1 MKLIVITGSKTLPD
15 EPSMVTKMF
24 EDGLTTLHLRKP
36 KLTTQE
42 MRDYIEEIPDYFHN
56 RIIIHSHHIL
66 AAKYNLKGIHFTST
80 HLSKKWKYFFT
91 RLRLRIKFGKLFKSR
106 SYKRLSS
113 IHNKEEHNFDYFL
126 MGTVFNNLTGD
137 LYGGFYEEAL
147 VAALKHTDKKI
158 VARGGITDK
167 VIDKANKYGFHGI
180 AFSSF
185 IWDSESPCT
194 QFLTIIRKFNEL
206 NIKIE

>member
-1 MKLIVITGSKTLPD
+1 MKLIVITGSKTLSD
-15 EPSMVTKMF
+15 EPSLVTKMF
-24 EDGLTTLHLRKP
+24 EDGLMTLHLRKP

-42 MRDYIEEIPDYFHN
+42 MRDYIDEIPEYFHN

-80 HLSKKWKYFFT
+80 HLNKKWKYFFT
-91 RLRLRIKFGKLFKSR
+91 RMRLRIKFGKLYKTR
-106 SYKRLSS
+106 SYKRLSN
-113 IHNKEEHNFDYFL
+113 IHNKEEHDFDYFL
-126 MGTVFNNLTGD
+126 MGTVFNNLTGE

-158 VARGGITDK
+158 VARGGTTDK
-167 VIDKANKYGFHGI
+167 MIEKAKNFGFNGI

-185 IWDSESPCT
+185 VWDAESPCA
-194 QFLTIIRKFNEL
+194 QFLNIIRKFNEL

>member
-1 MKLIVITGSKTLPD
+1 MKLIVITGSKTLAD
-15 EPSMVTKMF
+15 EPSLVTKMF
-24 EDGLTTLHLRKP
+24 EDGLMTLHLRKP

-66 AAKYNLKGIHFTST
+66 AAKYNLKGIHFTAT
-80 HLSKKWKYFFT
+80 HLSNKWKYFFT
-91 RLRLRIKFGKLFKSR
+91 RMRLRIKFVKLFKTR
-106 SYKRLSS
+106 SYKRLSNV
-113 IHNKEEHNFDYFL
+113 HNVEEHKFDYYL
-126 MGTVFNNLTGD
+126 MGTVFNNLTGE

-147 VAALKHTDKKI
+147 VSALKNTDKKI
-158 VARGGITDK
+158 VARGGVSDK
-167 VIDKANKYGFHGI
+167 VIEKARNYGFDGI

-185 IWDSESPCT
+185 IWDAQSPCE
-194 QFLTIIRKFNEL
+194 QFLHVIRKFNEL

>member
-1 MKLIVITGSKTLPD
+1 MKLIVITGSKNLPD

-24 EDGLTTLHLRKP
+24 EDGLMTLHLRKP

-42 MRDYIEEIPDYFHN
+42 MRDYIEEIPEYFHN

-66 AAKYNLKGIHFTST
+66 AAKFNLKGVHFTAT
-80 HLSKKWKYFFT
+80 HLSKRWKYFFT
-91 RLRLRIKFGKLFKSR
+91 RLRLRIKFGKLVKTR
-106 SYKRLSS
+106 SYKRLAS
-113 IHNKEEHNFDYFL
+113 IHNKEEHDFDYYL
-126 MGTVFNNLTGD
+126 MGTMFNNLTGE

-147 VAALKHTDKKI
+147 IAGIKNSDKKI
-158 VARGGITDK
+158 VARGGVTDK
-167 VIDKANKYGFHGI
+167 VITKCCDYGFDGI

-185 IWDSESPCT
+185 LWDSESPCT
-194 QFLTIIRKFNEL
+194 QFLKVVRKFNEL

>member
-1 MKLIVITGSKTLPD
+1 MKLIVITGSKTLGD
-15 EPSMVTKMF
+15 EPSLVTKMF
-24 EDGLTTLHLRKP
+24 EDGLMTLHLRKP

-42 MRDYIEEIPDYFHN
+42 MRDYIEEIPEYFHN

-91 RLRLRIKFGKLFKSR
+91 RMRLRIKFGKLYKTR
-106 SYKRLSS
+106 SYKRLSNL
-113 IHNKEEHNFDYFL
+113 HNKEEHDFDYYL
-126 MGTVFNNLTGD
+126 MGTVFNNLTGE

-147 VAALKHTDKKI
+147 VSALKNTERKI
-158 VARGGITDK
+158 VARGGATDK
-167 VIDKANKYGFHGI
+167 VIEKARNFGFDGI

-185 IWDSESPCT
+185 VWDAESPCQ
-194 QFLTIIRKFNEL
+194 QFLNIVRKFNEL
-206 NIKIE
+206 NIKID

>member
-167 VIDKANKYGFHGI
+167 VIDKANKYGFYGI

-185 IWDSESPCT
+185 IWESESPCN
-194 QFLTIIRKFNEL
+194 QFLGIIRKFNEL

>member
-24 EDGLTTLHLRKP
+24 EDGLMTLHLRKP

-42 MRDYIEEIPDYFHN
+42 MREYIEEIPEYFHD

-66 AAKYNLKGIHFTST
+66 AAKFNLKGIHFTAT

-91 RLRLRIKFGKLFKSR
+91 RLRLRLKFVKLYKTR
-106 SYKRLSS
+106 SYKRLTN
-113 IHNKEEHNFDYFL
+113 IHSKEEHAFDYFL
-126 MGTVFNNLTGD
+126 MGTVFNNLTGE

-147 VAALKHTDKKI
+147 ISALKNSDKKI

-167 VIDKANKYGFHGI
+167 VIAKSYNYGFDGI
-180 AFSSF
+180 AFNSY
-185 IWDSESPCT
+185 IWDTENPCA
-194 QFLTIIRKFNEL
+194 QFLKIVRLFNEL
-206 NIKIE
+206 KIKLE

>member
-1 MKLIVITGSKTLPD
+1 MKLIVITGSKTLVD
-15 EPSMVTKMF
+15 EPSLVTKMF
-24 EDGLTTLHLRKP
+24 EDGLMTLHLRKP

-66 AAKYNLKGIHFTST
+66 AAKYNLKGIHFTAT

-91 RLRLRIKFGKLFKSR
+91 RMRLRIKFVKLFKTR
-106 SYKRLSS
+106 SYKRLSNV
-113 IHNKEEHNFDYFL
+113 HNVEEHNFDYYL
-126 MGTVFNNLTGD
+126 MGTVFNNLTGE

-147 VAALKHTDKKI
+147 VSALKNTNKKI
-158 VARGGITDK
+158 VARGGVSDK
-167 VIDKANKYGFHGI
+167 VIEKARNYGFDGI

-185 IWDSESPCT
+185 IWEAQNPCG
-194 QFLTIIRKFNEL
+194 QFLNIIRKFNEL

>member
-1 MKLIVITGSKTLPD
+1 MKLIVITGSKTLAD

-42 MRDYIEEIPDYFHN
+42 MRDYIEEIPEYFHN

-80 HLSKKWKYFFT
+80 HLNKKWRYFFT
-91 RLRLRIKFGKLFKSR
+91 RMRLRIKFGKLYKTR
-106 SYKRLSS
+106 SYKRLSNV
-113 IHNKEEHNFDYFL
+113 HNKEEHDFDYFL
-126 MGTVFNNLTGD
+126 MGTVFNNLTGE

-147 VAALKHTDKKI
+147 VAALKHTQKKI
-158 VARGGITDK
+158 VARGGVTEK
-167 VIDKANKYGFHGI
+167 VIQKASNYGFHGI
-180 AFSSF
+180 AFSSY
-185 IWDSESPCT
+185 IWDSANPCE
-194 QFLTIIRKFNEL
+194 QFLKVVRSFKDL
-206 NIKIE
+206 NITVE

>member
-24 EDGLTTLHLRKP
+24 EDGLMTLHLRKP
-36 KLTTQE
+36 RLTTQE
-42 MRDYIEEIPDYFHN
+42 MRDYIEEIPKHFHN

-66 AAKYNLKGIHFTST
+66 AAKHDLKGIHFTAT
-80 HLSKKWKYFFT
+80 HLSKRWKYFFT
-91 RLRLRIKFGKLFKSR
+91 RLRLRIKFKKLYKTR
-106 SYKRLSS
+106 SYKRLAN
-113 IHNKEEHNFDYFL
+113 IHNKEEHDFDYFL

-147 VAALKHTDKKI
+147 IAALKNSDKKI

-167 VIDKANKYGFHGI
+167 VVAKSYNYGFHGI
-180 AFSSF
+180 AVNSF
-185 IWDSESPCT
+185 IWESENPCA
-194 QFLTIIRKFNEL
+194 QFLKMIKLFNEL
-206 NIKIE
+206 KIELE